1 MEHIKT
7 FVLGAVFSLFFA
19 TQAFAAEK
27 LKIGT
32 EGALPPFTMIS
43 PRGEVVGFDIDIA
56 QALCARMNVECEV
69 VLFDWDGLI
78 PALNSGK
85 FDMLAA
91 SMSVTEE
98 RKQAI
103 SFTDPYYTNKLQFV
117 APKSKDF
124 KTDKNSLKG
133 KVIGA
138 QRATIAGIWLEGN
151 LEDLVDIKLYDTQEN
166 AYLDLST
173 GRVDAMLFDKYAQW
187 EWLNS
192 PAGKDFEFK
201 GEPVFDD
208 DKIAIGVR
216 KNDDELRERLN
227 KALAEILAD
236 GTYEKINAKYF
247 PFSISS
253 SARPPPGSL
262 PGGGARAHL
271 IDLHGF
277 GPALV

>member
-1 MEHIKT
+1 MKHVKT
-7 FVLGAVFSLFFA
+7 LVLGAVFSLFFG
-19 TQAFAAEK
+19 TVAFAAEK

-43 PRGEVVGFDIDIA
+43 PKGEVVGFDIDIA
-56 QALCARMNVECEV
+56 QALCAKMNVECEV

-117 APKSKDF
+117 APKSMDF

-138 QRATIAGIWLEGN
+138 QRATIAGIWLEDN
-151 LEDLVDIKLYDTQEN
+151 LEDVVDIKLYDTQEN

-192 PAGKDFEFK
+192 QAGKDFEFK

-216 KNDDELRERLN
+216 KGDDELRERLN

-247 PFSISS
+247 PFSIY
-253 SARPPPGSL
+253 
-262 PGGGARAHL
+262 
-271 IDLHGF
+271 
-277 GPALV
+277 